1 VWRTRSPLDAGTSL
15 VSHRRLS
22 AQIERKRGS
31 NENTNRLLRF
41 WFEKSSD
48 LSGYTKADLK
58 RIADKLN
65 TRPRPTLDLDTPAQR
80 LAALISHAA

>member
-31 NENTNRLLRF
+31 NENTNRLLRQYLPRRLDF
-41 WFEKSSD
+41 RTLTQGD
-48 LSGYTKADLK
+48 LDA
-58 RIADKLN
+58 IAQELN
-65 TRPRPTLDLDTPAQR
+65 ERPRQTFGFKSPAQA
-80 LAALISHAA
+80 LAEVLR